1 MVAAALFGLWTA
13 VVRDGIS
20 HGSRESVWIDRRFG
34 DWPEAVHD
42 VRATFDVEF
51 AIFASFASGDATI
64 GTPRTIPDL
73 FGRASIGTTVDG
85 DDSENIYGSRFTTG
99 IRAGP
104 LDSISV
110 FVAAPVDEAP
120 HDQFQLAIYD
130 DSAGV
135 PGHRLAT
142 TASGRLVPDR
152 WNTLAIRAVLEPT

>member
-1 MVAAALFGLWTA
+1 
-13 VVRDGIS
+13 
-20 HGSRESVWIDRRFG
+20 
-34 DWPEAVHD
+34 
-42 VRATFDVEF
+42 
-51 AIFASFASGDATI
+51 
-64 GTPRTIPDL
+64 
-73 FGRASIGTTVDG
+73 
-85 DDSENIYGSRFTTG
+85 RFTTG

-152 WNTLAIRAVLEPT
+152 WNTLAIRAVLEPTTSYWLMYNSNGTNAAGNNATFRPVARTPPYSHIM